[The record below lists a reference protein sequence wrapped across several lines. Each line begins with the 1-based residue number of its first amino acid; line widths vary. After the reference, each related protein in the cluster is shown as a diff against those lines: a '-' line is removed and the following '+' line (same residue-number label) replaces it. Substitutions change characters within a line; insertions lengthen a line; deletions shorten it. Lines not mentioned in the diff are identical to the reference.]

1 MKWRRAQEPYRVR
14 DFHSKVKTIHSILP
28 ASHSQMKTFV
38 RQITNPRPTP
48 EELMMREL
56 EVGKKKEDGKWKE
69 KWEERA
75 RVDLYLFLMI

>member
-1 MKWRRAQEPYRVR
+1 
-14 DFHSKVKTIHSILP
+14 
-28 ASHSQMKTFV
+28 MKTFV